1 MICRSAATWLH
12 QAPLIGQ
19 HDKLY
24 PVPDPEF
31 HEYPP
36 DVSLDGGLAEVQL
49 VAYGSEHPVG
59 SNRRGGW
66 SRA

>member
-1 MICRSAATWLH
+1 MIYGSATTWLH

-19 HDKLY
+19 HDNLY

-36 DVSLDGGLAEVQL
+36 DVSLDGQPNPLL
-49 VAYGSEHPVG
+49 VRVG
-59 SNRRGGW
+59 ASPP
-66 SRA
+66 